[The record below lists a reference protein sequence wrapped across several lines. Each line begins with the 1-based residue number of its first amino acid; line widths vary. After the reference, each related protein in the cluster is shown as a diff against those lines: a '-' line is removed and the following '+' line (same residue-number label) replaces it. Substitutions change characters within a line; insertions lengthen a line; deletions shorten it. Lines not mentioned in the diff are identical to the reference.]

1 MPPESKPCRSC
12 GRRITWRK
20 KWERDWDQVLYCSAG
35 CRSRGVSVADLQLED
50 RLRSLLS
57 SAPRGIGDVEVARAV
72 DAEGWRAQVEPV
84 RRAARRL
91 VAAGEVELVQ
101 GGRVIDGSIAAGP
114 VTIRRTR

>member
-1 MPPESKPCRSC
+1 M
-12 GRRITWRK
+12 
-20 KWERDWDQVLYCSAG
+20 
-35 CRSRGVSVADLQLED
+35 
-50 RLRSLLS
+50 
-57 SAPRGIGDVEVARAV
+57 EVARAV